1 MNNNELNVFEI
12 LKQTDSQTEKR
23 KTGNKNEERDS
34 ESEFWKKSG
43 QEQNA
48 PDPFFQ
54 EALQQAIAP
63 QAEEPQKRKI
73 KGTLVKALKKWK
85 KAWIGEVAIIVAV
98 FLFFAI
104 FVVNISQVSGSSM
117 TPNFYPGDRV
127 LILRPGKWN
136 IERGDVIVFKTEDG
150 EKLMKRVVAQEGDT
164 VDISSTKGGLYV
176 NGKEVKEEGIY
187 TTTSV
192 TDREVTYPVT
202 VEENCCFVLGDNR
215 TESKDSRNREIGQIE
230 KKDIIGKVI
239 FNFRG
244 V

>member
-1 MNNNELNVFEI
+1 
-12 LKQTDSQTEKR
+12 
-23 KTGNKNEERDS
+23 
-34 ESEFWKKSG
+34 
-43 QEQNA
+43 
-48 PDPFFQ
+48 
-54 EALQQAIAP
+54 
-63 QAEEPQKRKI
+63 
-73 KGTLVKALKKWK
+73 
-85 KAWIGEVAIIVAV
+85 
-98 FLFFAI
+98 
-104 FVVNISQVSGSSM
+104 M

-202 VEENCCFVLGDNR
+202 VEENCCFVLGL
-215 TESKDSRNREIGQIE
+215 SLIHI
-230 KKDIIGKVI
+230 
-239 FNFRG
+239 
-244 V
+244 